1 MASQPEPLPSVD
13 LRFLPHM
20 ASQPE
25 PLPSVDLRFSPHMA
39 SQPEPLPSVDLNP
52 NDAESDEE
60 IDGVYAIS
68 PLCHKIAIGL
78 RRYRLFVIK
87 LQQVC
92 GEIAFLS

>member
-1 MASQPEPLPSVD
+1 
-13 LRFLPHM
+13 M

-92 GEIAFLS
+92 RDEGICMLKISLISENEFYLV